1 MPALKRMLGSALR
14 VTMVALWVSGGL
26 ALAEE
31 RATGLDRSGGLPPL
45 PDKARDRQ
53 EIEDLEREVDKE
65 QMRNQLKQLRGLQTE
80 DLEKKHDQLERFKDM
95 LTLNS
100 EVRELLLTSP
110 ELEPIYR
117 DILESNP
124 GAPSCDC
131 LDRIELQLVSVS
143 RVGAATL
150 SLDGQSGSYRQ
161 GEEIGTTACVL
172 GAVAE
177 DDVTVECGP
186 RRCMLSVGGP
196 RDCR

>member
-1 MPALKRMLGSALR
+1 MPALKTDAWHALR
-14 VTMVALWVSGGL
+14 VAIVALLVGGGL
-26 ALAEE
+26 AVAEE
-31 RATGLDRSGGLPPL
+31 RATGIDRSGGLPPL

-117 DILESNP
+117 DILQSSP

-131 LDRIELQLVSVS
+131 LDRIAVQMVPITRAGVA
-143 RVGAATL
+143 VL

-161 GEEIGTTACVL
+161 GEEIGSTACVV
-172 GAVAE
+172 GAVAD
-177 DDVTVECGP
+177 DDVTVQCGP
-186 RRCMLSVGGP
+186 RRCVLSLDGL